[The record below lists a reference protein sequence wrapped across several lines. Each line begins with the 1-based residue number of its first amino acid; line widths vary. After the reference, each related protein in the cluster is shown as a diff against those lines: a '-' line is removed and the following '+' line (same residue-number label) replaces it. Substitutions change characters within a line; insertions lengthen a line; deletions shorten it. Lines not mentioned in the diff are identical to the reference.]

1 MADEKNPMTGWII
14 FLIPAFFLFLLS
26 SLIEPMRLAFR
37 DHMWVPWVS
46 YSGALVIGW
55 VVRSRLSVKK
65 DHEWQ
70 RSKAIKQLN
79 KHYDKEEKG
88 LWQKDTEIAT
98 DLSVE
103 AQAVIQGSVGKLMNT
118 KDTEEISRD
127 KVDGSAQIN
136 LLIDADHVSKATRRV
151 SGDESF
157 DDEQIQSTIGTVR
170 RHSTMDRFFDWIAKR
185 FRNQDSQSKREQTKQ
200 AALSARADQAPIQ
213 NTNLAEVHQKNV
225 VARLGSETGI
235 IPAAPVKSKVSEV
248 KQAEEIIATPEQPRE
263 LSIEEMAG
271 MGQGN
276 AQQIQSTFS
285 GSKCPACGQGY
296 AASSRFC
303 ENCGRDL

>member
-1 MADEKNPMTGWII
+1 MADEKNPITGWVI

-37 DHMWVPWVS
+37 DHQWVPWVS
-46 YSGALVIGW
+46 YSGALAIGW
-55 VVRSRLSVKK
+55 IIRSRLSVKK

-88 LWQKDTEIAT
+88 LWQKDTNVTT

-103 AQAVIQGSVGKLMNT
+103 AQATMQGSVGKLLSS
-118 KDTEEISRD
+118 KETEEISRD
-127 KVDGSAQIN
+127 ADDGSAEIN
-136 LLIDADHVSKATRRV
+136 LLIDADHVSKANRRV
-151 SGDESF
+151 SGEENF

-170 RHSTMDRFFDWIAKR
+170 RHSMMDRFFDWIAKR
-185 FRNQDSQSKREQTKQ
+185 FRNQDSQSIRDQTKH
-200 AALSARADQAPIQ
+200 AALSARAGEAPVQ
-213 NTNLAEVHQKNV
+213 NTNLSEVHQKNV
-225 VARLGSETGI
+225 VVRLENEKEAVPDG
-235 IPAAPVKSKVSEV
+235 PVKSKILEV
-248 KQAEEIIATPEQPRE
+248 KKEEEIIATPEQPRE

-285 GSKCPACGQGY
+285 GSKCSACGQGY
-296 AASSRFC
+296 AAGSRFC
-303 ENCGRDL
+303 ENCGSDI

>member
-55 VVRSRLSVKK
+55 IVRSRLSVKK

-103 AQAVIQGSVGKLMNT
+103 AQAVIQGRVGKLMNT

-151 SGDESF
+151 SGDENF
-157 DDEQIQSTIGTVR
+157 DDEKIQSTIGTVR
-170 RHSTMDRFFDWIAKR
+170 RHSAMDRFFDWIVKR
-185 FRNQDSQSKREQTKQ
+185 FRNQDSQSMREQTKQ
-200 AALSARADQAPIQ
+200 AALSARADQAPVQ

-225 VARLGSETGI
+225 VARLESATEI
-235 IPAAPVKSKVSEV
+235 IPAVPVKSKVTEV
-248 KQAEEIIATPEQPRE
+248 KQAEEVIATPEQPRE

-296 AASSRFC
+296 TASSRFC
-303 ENCGRDL
+303 ENCGSDL

>member
-88 LWQKDTEIAT
+88 LWQKDTEIGT

-200 AALSARADQAPIQ
+200 AALSARADQTPIQ

-225 VARLGSETGI
+225 VARLGSETGT

>member
-14 FLIPAFFLFLLS
+14 FLLPAFFLFLLS
-26 SLIEPMRLAFR
+26 SLIEPIRLAFR

-46 YSGALVIGW
+46 YTGALAIGW
-55 VVRSRLSVKK
+55 IVRSRLSVKK

-79 KHYDKEEKG
+79 KHYEKEEKG
-88 LWQKDTEIAT
+88 MWQKDTEITT

-103 AQAVIQGSVGKLMNT
+103 AQAVIQGRVGKLMNT
-118 KDTEEISRD
+118 KETDEISGD
-127 KVDGSAQIN
+127 IVDGSAEIN

-157 DDEQIQSTIGTVR
+157 DDEKTQSTIGTVR
-170 RHSTMDRFFDWIAKR
+170 RQSSMDRFFDWIAKR
-185 FRNQDSQSKREQTKQ
+185 FRNQDSQSIRQQTKQ
-200 AALSARADQAPIQ
+200 AALSARADKAPVQ
-213 NTNLAEVHQKNV
+213 NSNLAEVHQKNM
-225 VARLGSETGI
+225 VARLESERETI
-235 IPAAPVKSKVSEV
+235 TAAPVQSKIAEV
-248 KQAEEIIATPEQPRE
+248 KQAGEIIATPEQPRQ

-285 GSKCPACGQGY
+285 GNKCPACGQGY
-296 AASSRFC
+296 ATSSRFC
-303 ENCGRDL
+303 ENCGSDL

>member
-1 MADEKNPMTGWII
+1 MADEKNPMTGWVI
-14 FLIPAFFLFLLS
+14 FLIPAFFLYLLS

-37 DHMWVPWVS
+37 DHQWVPWVS
-46 YSGALVIGW
+46 YSGALGIGW
-55 VVRSRLSVKK
+55 IIRSRLTVKK

-88 LWQKDTEIAT
+88 LWQKDTNVAT

-103 AQAVIQGSVGKLMNT
+103 AQATMQGSVGKLLSSME
-118 KDTEEISRD
+118 TEEVSRD
-127 KVDGSAQIN
+127 VADGSAEIN
-136 LLIDADHVSKATRRV
+136 LLIDADHVSKANRRV
-151 SGDESF
+151 SGEENF

-185 FRNQDSQSKREQTKQ
+185 FRNQDSQSIREQTKH
-200 AALSARADQAPIQ
+200 AALSARAGEAPVQ
-213 NTNLAEVHQKNV
+213 NTNLSEVHQKNV
-225 VARLGSETGI
+225 VSRLENEREA
-235 IPAAPVKSKVSEV
+235 IPDDAVKSKIVEV
-248 KQAEEIIATPEQPRE
+248 KKEEEIIATPEQPRE

-271 MGQGN
+271 MGQGT

-285 GSKCPACGQGY
+285 GSKCSACGQGY
-296 AASSRFC
+296 AAGSRFC
-303 ENCGRDL
+303 ENCGSDI

>member
-55 VVRSRLSVKK
+55 IVRSRLSVKK

-103 AQAVIQGSVGKLMNT
+103 AQAVIQGRVGKLMNT
-118 KDTEEISRD
+118 KETEEISRD
-127 KVDGSAQIN
+127 NVDGSAQIN

-151 SGDESF
+151 SGDENF

-185 FRNQDSQSKREQTKQ
+185 FRNQDSQSIREQTKH
-200 AALSARADQAPIQ
+200 AALSARADQAPVQ
-213 NTNLAEVHQKNV
+213 NANLSEVHQKNV
-225 VARLGSETGI
+225 VARLESETEI
-235 IPAAPVKSKVSEV
+235 IPEAPVISKVSEV

-285 GSKCPACGQGY
+285 GSKCPACGHGH

-303 ENCGRDL
+303 ENCGSDL

>member
-1 MADEKNPMTGWII
+1 MADEKNPMTGWVI
-14 FLIPAFFLFLLS
+14 FLIPAFFLYLLS

-46 YSGALVIGW
+46 YSGALAIGW
-55 VVRSRLSVKK
+55 IARSRLSVKK

-103 AQAVIQGSVGKLMNT
+103 AQATMQGSVGKLLNSRE
-118 KDTEEISRD
+118 TEEISRD
-127 KVDGSAQIN
+127 EVDGSAEIN
-136 LLIDADHVSKATRRV
+136 LLIEVDHVSKATRRV
-151 SGDESF
+151 SGDENF

-170 RHSTMDRFFDWIAKR
+170 RHSTMDRFFDWVAKR
-185 FRNQDSQSKREQTKQ
+185 FRNQDSQSIREQTKH
-200 AALSARADQAPIQ
+200 AALSARADQAPVQ
-213 NTNLAEVHQKNV
+213 NANLSEVHQKNA
-225 VARLGSETGI
+225 VARLEYEAES
-235 IPAAPVKSKVSEV
+235 IPNAPVKSNVSEV

-276 AQQIQSTFS
+276 AQQVQSTFS
-285 GSKCPACGQGY
+285 GSKCPTCGQGY
-296 AASSRFC
+296 AAGSRFC

>member
-55 VVRSRLSVKK
+55 IVRSRLSVKK

-127 KVDGSAQIN
+127 NVDGSAQIN
-136 LLIDADHVSKATRRV
+136 LLIDADHVSKANRRV

-170 RHSTMDRFFDWIAKR
+170 RHSVMDRFFDWIAKR
-185 FRNQDSQSKREQTKQ
+185 FRNQDSQSIREQTKQ
-200 AALSARADQAPIQ
+200 AALSARADQAPVQ

-225 VARLGSETGI
+225 VARLESETEI
-235 IPAAPVKSKVSEV
+235 IPAAPVKSKVTEV

-296 AASSRFC
+296 ASSSRFC
-303 ENCGRDL
+303 ENCGGEL

>member
-55 VVRSRLSVKK
+55 IVRSRLSVKK

-200 AALSARADQAPIQ
+200 AALSARADQAPVQ

-225 VARLGSETGI
+225 VARLESRTGI

-285 GSKCPACGQGY
+285 GSKCPSCGQGY
-296 AASSRFC
+296 TASSRFC

>member
-296 AASSRFC
+296 AVSSRFC

>member
-14 FLIPAFFLFLLS
+14 FLLPVFFLFLLS
-26 SLIEPMRLAFR
+26 SLIEPVRLAFR
-37 DHMWVPWVS
+37 DHMWAPWVS

-55 VVRSRLSVKK
+55 IARSRLSVKK

-79 KHYDKEEKG
+79 KHYGKEEKG
-88 LWQKDTEIAT
+88 LWQKDTEIST

-103 AQAVIQGSVGKLMNT
+103 AQAVIQGRIGKLMNT
-118 KDTEEISRD
+118 KETEEISRD
-127 KVDGSAQIN
+127 KVDGSVEIN
-136 LLIDADHVSKATRRV
+136 LLIDEDHVSKATRRV
-151 SGDESF
+151 SGDENF

-170 RHSTMDRFFDWIAKR
+170 RRSTMDRFFDWIAKR
-185 FRNQDSQSKREQTKQ
+185 FRNQDSQSIREQTKH
-200 AALSARADQAPIQ
+200 ATLSARADQSPVQ
-213 NTNLAEVHQKNV
+213 NVNLSEVHQKNV
-225 VARLGSETGI
+225 VARLESETET
-235 IPAAPVKSKVSEV
+235 IPDAPIKSKVPEV
-248 KQAEEIIATPEQPRE
+248 KQAEETIATPRQPRE

-285 GSKCPACGQGY
+285 GNKCPACGQGY

-303 ENCGRDL
+303 ENCGSDL